1 MAMGTTV
8 FRIRIELIFRRCWNL
23 ITPSRSCR
31 GSPPNVGRAAYLG
44 HALVGGSR
52 RQPASI
58 SFSSAEARARAG
70 QKRPAIRDG
79 PSLGSCRAGR
89 RLQPILS
96 CPDNRRQRFCF
107 QLIEVETKFPVAN
120 SVSEF
125 SRSQDPQQNSRS
137 GCLFF
142 RTAHECSI
150 TTQCLRSPAGRIE
163 SWRRGAG
170 SRSPTIGRRALR

>member
-1 MAMGTTV
+1 MLAQ
-8 FRIRIELIFRRCWNL
+8 N
-23 ITPSRSCR
+23 
-31 GSPPNVGRAAYLG
+31 G
-44 HALVGGSR
+44 HADRIPRCPLLAVKRKTSARGEYFRFRPRPRENVRARRARRIVFFIVLS
-52 RQPASI
+52 RQPSPALL
-58 SFSSAEARARAG
+58 FS
-70 QKRPAIRDG
+70 K
-79 PSLGSCRAGR
+79 
-89 RLQPILS
+89 
-96 CPDNRRQRFCF
+96 
-107 QLIEVETKFPVAN
+107 LIEVERKFPFVN
-120 SVSEF
+120 SISEF